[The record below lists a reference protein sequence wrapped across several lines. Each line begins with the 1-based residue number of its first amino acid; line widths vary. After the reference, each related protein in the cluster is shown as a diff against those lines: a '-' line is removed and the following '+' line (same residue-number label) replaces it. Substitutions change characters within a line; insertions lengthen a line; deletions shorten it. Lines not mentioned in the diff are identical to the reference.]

1 MSIAMNIN
9 VGDYVSWDFRQHC
22 FDSGASIG
30 YITPKTLFK
39 GHVEKVKTHD
49 LFFFKRNYPLYKVN
63 GVWVR
68 RVKPVVTVK
77 YKKWVSPDGSSYE
90 ADSYIVTKVAELVNL

>member
-1 MSIAMNIN
+1 MNIM
-9 VGDYVSWDFRQHC
+9 VGDYVAWDFERHYL
-22 FDSGASIG
+22 SKGIWV
-30 YITPKTLFK
+30 IPPKKLFK
-39 GHVEKVKTHD
+39 GYVEKIKTHD
-49 LFFFKRNYPLYKVN
+49 FFFFKRDYPLYKVN
-63 GVWVR
+63 GIWVR